1 VSEEHEKALERAGL
15 RLLFYV
21 QPPAVVV
28 YLGEEYA
35 RMAPAYDTAVVTH
48 GRLKKLIARGVL
60 NAEAALAAE
69 LERVKAER
77 NSLAKQAADMLGAG
91 LRDARAE
98 ADRYRAA
105 LEEIRRD
112 QGKVC
117 AEFELCT
124 HPACQSSY
132 ASWAIADAALGPA
145 GEAKVEPVEAEDWP
159 SMEEIQVRMAAREY
173 LKSADAPP
181 PGEATEA
188 REP

>member
-1 VSEEHEKALERAGL
+1 MASEEDIRAALERGGIKSCGQFLDDGDPL
-15 RLLFYV
+15 RWALRALV
-21 QPPAVVV
+21 AK
-28 YLGEEYA
+28 A
-35 RMAPAYDTAVVTH
+35 IR
-48 GRLKKLIARGVL
+48 

-98 ADRYRAA
+98 ADRYKAA
-105 LEEIRRD
+105 LEEILDKAYTGRD
-112 QGKVC
+112 
-117 AEFELCT
+117 AEWIRIEG
-124 HPACQSSY
+124 
-132 ASWAIADAALGPA
+132 IARAALGPA